1 VQEIVGY
8 VQSGTVSRVTVPG
21 GSGRGAG
28 AGAGGGGPGGG
39 ISGLHAGGGAGS
51 AAGGGAAGGSSADQ
65 VLPGAAASG
74 SGSAAASG
82 SCVELALCKFR
93 SRSFAESSRRTV
105 DTVRVSTFSIIMLAK
120 SRA

>member
-1 VQEIVGY
+1 MQEIVGY

-51 AAGGGAAGGSSADQ
+51 AAGGGAPGGGTSADQ
-65 VLPGAAASG
+65 VLPGPAASG
-74 SGSAAASG
+74 SGSADASD
-82 SCVELALCKFR
+82 SCVELALRKFC
-93 SRSFAESSRRTV
+93 SRSSAESSRRTV
-105 DTVRVSTFSIIMLAK
+105 EVVPHCPK
-120 SRA
+120 SRLK